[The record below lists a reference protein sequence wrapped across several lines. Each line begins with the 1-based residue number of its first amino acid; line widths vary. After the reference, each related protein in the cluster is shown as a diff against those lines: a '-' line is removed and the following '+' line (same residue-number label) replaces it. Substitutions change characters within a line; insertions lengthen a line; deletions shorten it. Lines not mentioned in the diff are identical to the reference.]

1 LIAGCFYSPSYVDFT
16 EIVKFPLGLYDI
28 VEMNPRRKYGSPCSI
43 NVSRLSSR
51 QAFWLVPLSAGQM
64 LPVAANPPRR
74 RATDVATNAAITSR
88 QRPMITD
95 HIQPMNLAHLVPA
108 ANACAAAQ

>member
-1 LIAGCFYSPSYVDFT
+1 MLSVAAIR
-16 EIVKFPLGLYDI
+16 
-28 VEMNPRRKYGSPCSI
+28 PRRGT
-43 NVSRLSSR
+43 
-51 QAFWLVPLSAGQM
+51 
-64 LPVAANPPRR
+64 
-74 RATDVATNAAITSR
+74 TDVATNAATTSR